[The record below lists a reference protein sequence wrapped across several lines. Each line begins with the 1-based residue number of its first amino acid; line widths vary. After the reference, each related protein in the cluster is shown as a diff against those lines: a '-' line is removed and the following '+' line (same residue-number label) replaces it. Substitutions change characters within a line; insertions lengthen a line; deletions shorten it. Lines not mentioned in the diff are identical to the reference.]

1 MYPSVQTTN
10 VTLELLYFR
19 AERSLEISQSDGL
32 IFRLYNRVREVNVLD
47 VLIFLNTEQHPES
60 EIKASN

>member
-32 IFRLYNRVREVNVLD
+32 IFRLHNRVREVNVLD

>member
-1 MYPSVQTTN
+1 MYPLVQTTN

-19 AERSLEISQSDGL
+19 AERALEISQSDGL

-47 VLIFLNTEQHPES
+47 ALIFLNTEQHPES
-60 EIKASN
+60 EI